1 MRFPVL
7 TVGVTTVTA
16 VSNVVQLT
24 VPGVLERFE
33 RTPAGL
39 HGEWWRTATS
49 LFVQD
54 GGIAGTVSNLL
65 FLVLIGTVAEQVVSR
80 PRWLLQYFGVGLVSE
95 FVGYLWQPV
104 GGGNS
109 IAVCG
114 LTGVAALALWQ
125 RDSRLPAWAAA
136 ATVLWCGALL
146 ASLWWPLLFVGIV
159 AFAVVQTRPWAVRPA
174 GAAVAVTGIVLSAL
188 TNIHG
193 AALLI
198 GVLLALLPRRV
209 PLWDTPNARFRQN

>member
-7 TVGVTTVTA
+7 TAAVTTVTA
-16 VSNVVQLT
+16 AANIVQLT

-39 HGEWWRTATS
+39 HGEWWRTVTS

-54 GGIAGTVSNLL
+54 GGIAGTASNLL
-65 FLVLIGTVAEQVVSR
+65 FLVLVGTVAEQVLTR
-80 PRWLLQYFGVGLVSE
+80 PGWLLHYFGVGIVSE

-114 LTGVAALALWQ
+114 LTGAAALALWR
-125 RDSRLPAWAAA
+125 RDSRLPAWGAAA
-136 ATVLWCGALL
+136 VLLWCGALIG
-146 ASLWWPLLFVGIV
+146 SVWFPLTFIGV
-159 AFAVVQTRPWAVRPA
+159 AAMMVAQTRAWAVRPTA
-174 GAAVAVTGIVLSAL
+174 IAVVVTALFLSAL
-188 TNIHG
+188 ANIHG
-193 AALLI
+193 GALVI
-198 GVLLALLPRRV
+198 GLLLAPATIRV
-209 PLWDTPNARFRQN
+209 AGARTGSVPAR